1 MCVMVIAKG
10 NNIINRI
17 KVISTAAVIAMA
29 AAGCHKSADSTPD
42 LEQLYAEVDE
52 EIGRSHIYET
62 EKDRRISQLRHN
74 LSRVDDDRSRLMIY
88 DDLITEYQSY
98 VCDSALKYVEEAQVL
113 AEQSGNRHAQ
123 LRLLLKKADIASHA
137 GLFTEAHE
145 MLTKVSEGDLDTT
158 LKTEYYSAYCALS
171 QYETEY
177 LPAGEYTLK
186 SREARRNYTDSL
198 LRVASPESFVY
209 LTNWADETM
218 HKEPELVKQRLESEL
233 KKYMPGTREYSII
246 ASTLARVYGQTSD
259 LKMQKAY
266 LAKTAISDIKGAVK
280 ENMAMR
286 ELATKV
292 FEEGDIERA
301 NLYMKSSLDDATYYA
316 ASMSG
321 AQSGR
326 MLPVID
332 TAYAS
337 RQKSQQKHLRSLI
350 TITSFL
356 LAMAITGLVVIL
368 RQMRH
373 VKRANK
379 MVQQSNEEL
388 SAMSERLQQANDAL
402 AETNKELRKSN
413 RTAKE
418 YAGLFMDYCSVTI
431 SNLQKYH
438 LTLRTL
444 ALQGNVK
451 GILKKLDEGDASSE
465 TLKVFYQKFDDA
477 ILNLYPNFADKVNEL
492 LQPDGRVVLK
502 SGERLNTE
510 LRILALMK
518 IGLGDGEQM
527 ADFLRCSLSTV
538 YTYRSKLKRRALNP
552 EKFEEEVLSI

>member
-1 MCVMVIAKG
+1 M
-10 NNIINRI
+10 INRLHKAVTSRLMI
-17 KVISTAAVIAMA
+17 MSTAAVITMA
-29 AAGCHKSADSTPD
+29 AAGCHKTADGTPD

-52 EIGRSHIYET
+52 EIGHSHIYET
-62 EKDRRISQLRHN
+62 EKNRRIEQLRRN
-74 LSRVDDDRSRLMIY
+74 LTRVDNDQSRLVVY
-88 DDLITEYQSY
+88 DNLISEYQSY
-98 VCDSALKYVEEAQVL
+98 VCDSALKYVEEAREL
-113 AEQSGNRHAQ
+113 AELSGDKHTQ
-123 LRLLLKKADIASHA
+123 MRLMLKKADIASHA

-145 MLTKVSEGDLDTT
+145 MLSKVNENELDSA
-158 LKTEYYSAYCALS
+158 LKTAYYSTLCALS

-177 LPAGEYTLK
+177 LPAGEYTFK

-198 LRVASPESFVY
+198 MRVADPGSFAY

-218 HKEPELVKQRLESEL
+218 HEDPGLVKHRLEGEL
-233 KKYMPGTREYSII
+233 KKYMPGTREYSVI

-259 LKMQKAY
+259 INMQKAY
-266 LAKTAISDIKGAVK
+266 LAKTVISDIKGAIK

-286 ELATKV
+286 ELATMV
-292 FEEGDIERA
+292 FEEGNIERA

-332 TAYAS
+332 SAYAA
-337 RQKSQQKHLRSLI
+337 RQKNQQKHLRSLI
-350 TITSFL
+350 AITSFL
-356 LAMAITGLVVIL
+356 LAMAITGLIVIL

-379 MVQQSNEEL
+379 MVHQSNEEL

-413 RTAKE
+413 RTAEE
-418 YAGLFMDYCSVTI
+418 YAGLFMDFCSVTI

-451 GILKKLDEGDASSE
+451 GILKKLDKGDASSE

-552 EKFEEEVLSI
+552 EKFEGEVMSI